1 MRCMHCLICVS
12 LRDVCGTVCHSV
24 ITNGV
29 LNPILFRVANLGK
42 DDAPESKLRLFGALS
57 LDRTYH

>member
-1 MRCMHCLICVS
+1 MRRMHRRICVS
-12 LRDVCGTVCHSV
+12 LLSTVRHSV
-24 ITNGV
+24 IANGV